1 MAPLGY
7 TRSAYGRHTYC
18 IKSSSTHFP
27 LALGQTLAHWAGRN
41 VRKIDEELIAYAF
54 SQQTSV
60 GLHLLKPMDE
70 RGSGLATNVTFGIY
84 REPSRYHAALEFA
97 LISPLD
103 RDTYAQ
109 NEFVAS
115 TPR

>member
-1 MAPLGY
+1 M
-7 TRSAYGRHTYC
+7 
-18 IKSSSTHFP
+18 
-27 LALGQTLAHWAGRN
+27 
-41 VRKIDEELIAYAF
+41 RKIDEELIAYAF

-115 TPR
+115 KPCSMRPHMEDKGNVLSTENRGHLGWAVKSE